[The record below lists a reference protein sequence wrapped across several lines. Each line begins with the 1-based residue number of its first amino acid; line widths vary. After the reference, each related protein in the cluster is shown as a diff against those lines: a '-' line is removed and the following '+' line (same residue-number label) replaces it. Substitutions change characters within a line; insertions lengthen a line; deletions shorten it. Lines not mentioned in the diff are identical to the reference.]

1 MRPIFSPRR
10 FRAYELYYTPGE
22 YGATSDNRF
31 VYHPGNILSAP
42 EWIASNPA
50 PEKPVADESVEP
62 VERLEWDGKL
72 SRNAVWKPAEKC
84 RRQITDYLEMRENRF
99 NGLYELAC
107 SLMMSAVHAGYD
119 LSKEEL
125 ADILLQLQ
133 RANPPSNQCYTDH
146 EIYNNTHPK
155 VVRWAKEK
163 VLRPVFLERERVIEQ
178 EMKEIENAIQEESE
192 NES

>member
-72 SRNAVWKPAEKC
+72 SRNAVWKPAENAGDRSPIIWKC
-84 RRQITDYLEMRENRF
+84 
-99 NGLYELAC
+99 
-107 SLMMSAVHAGYD
+107 
-119 LSKEEL
+119 
-125 ADILLQLQ
+125 
-133 RANPPSNQCYTDH
+133 
-146 EIYNNTHPK
+146 
-155 VVRWAKEK
+155 AKIGSMDSMNS
-163 VLRPVFLERERVIEQ
+163 PVP
-178 EMKEIENAIQEESE
+178 
-192 NES
+192 